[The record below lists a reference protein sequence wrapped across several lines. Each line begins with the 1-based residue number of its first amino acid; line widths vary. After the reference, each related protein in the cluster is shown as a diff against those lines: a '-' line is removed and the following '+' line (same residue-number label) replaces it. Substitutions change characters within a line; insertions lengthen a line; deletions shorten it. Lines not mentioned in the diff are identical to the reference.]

1 MLLQTSAKY
10 LWCPVISHS
19 LLLETLRSNDA
30 NGNENVKKKK
40 TEKKEKHFSRA
51 SHFFVHF
58 FVAFARLR
66 RENPNFALYGGR
78 KQATTKFYFSFWAWI
93 SVTRNSASGRFDRL
107 HSVWQ
112 SKYKWVGI
120 IALKTERTQIHFLSD
135 MTPCYVLWV
144 ISTNRSRSTRTPLN
158 LLKGTEVV

>member
-30 NGNENVKKKK
+30 DGNENVKKKK
-40 TEKKEKHFSRA
+40 KKKKKNT
-51 SHFFVHF
+51 SHVHHTF
-58 FVAFARLR
+58 LYISLSFARLR
-66 RENPNFALYGGR
+66 REKPNFALYGGR

-144 ISTNRSRSTRTPLN
+144 VSSSRSWSTRTPLN
-158 LLKGTEVV
+158 LLKGTEAVV

>member
-30 NGNENVKKKK
+30 DGNENVKKKK
-40 TEKKEKHFSRA
+40 KKHFSRA

-66 RENPNFALYGGR
+66 REKPNFALYGGR
-78 KQATTKFYFSFWAWI
+78 KQATTKFYFSLWAWI
-93 SVTRNSASGRFDRL
+93 SVTRNSASGRFHRL

-112 SKYKWVGI
+112 SKYKWLGI
-120 IALKTERTQIHFLSD
+120 IALKTERTQIPFLSD

-144 ISTNRSRSTRTPLN
+144 ISSSRSRSTRIPLN
-158 LLKGTEVV
+158 LLKGTEAVV